1 MTLFDAESMLQTLKH
16 AIILKIL
23 HVFLSIHRLH
33 KTPIC
38 LKLNYDQVLLDEK
51 KKSLPIPRMTR
62 CKEI

>member
-51 KKSLPIPRMTR
+51 KITTYPTDD
-62 CKEI
+62 